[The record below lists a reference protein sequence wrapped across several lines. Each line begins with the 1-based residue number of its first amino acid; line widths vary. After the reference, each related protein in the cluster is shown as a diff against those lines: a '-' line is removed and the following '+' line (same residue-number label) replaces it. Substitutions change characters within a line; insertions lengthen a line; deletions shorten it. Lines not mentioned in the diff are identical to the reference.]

1 MSSTGD
7 TTEAAD
13 KGATPSRAQPVVLLI
28 DGHALVHRAYHALK
42 DKGLSVRRTGEP
54 TGATFG
60 FTQTLIKALEEMHP
74 AYWAIAFDLPTPTFR
89 DALYAEYKA
98 QRPPMPDELRA
109 QMQRVRQIVEAFGV
123 PVFEAEGFEADD
135 VLGALSKQAVEQSLD
150 VVILTGD
157 TDTTQLIGP
166 HARVSMWS
174 GYTGEMATYDEARV
188 RERYGVSP
196 AQMADFKA
204 LKGDPSDNVPGVPG
218 VGDKTA
224 AKLLQQFD
232 SIESIYQ
239 RIDEV
244 EPKLREKLLANKE
257 TLLRG
262 KKLTTIVTDV
272 PVKLDTEAC
281 RVKPLDRGKLLELFR
296 ELEFSRL
303 MERLPGAA
311 RPGQGPQ
318 QLAMFQDASASS
330 GEAAARS
337 VVSET
342 VYRTITSAEEL
353 ERLVRELREARTFAI
368 DTETT
373 GTDAML
379 AELVGVSVSPAEGVA
394 AYIPVGHAQGQ
405 QLPRDAVV
413 QALRPLLTDAS
424 LAKAAHNANYDML
437 VLANCGVPITPWAF
451 DTMIAAYLLGYKAL
465 DLKSMAFDRLNV
477 EMTRISELIG
487 SGAKQISMAQVPIER
502 AAPYA
507 CADADM
513 TLRLKAL
520 LEPEL
525 RREDQYGLFADV
537 EMPLVPVLVRMEQ
550 AGVKLDEQ
558 RLGEMAAHMEQQ
570 LRKLET
576 EVYNQAGH
584 QFNLNSPKQL
594 GDVLFAE
601 MKLGKSKKTR
611 TGYSTE
617 ASILEG
623 LRGVHPIIDKILDYR
638 QFQKLKST
646 YVDALPVLVN
656 PRTGRVHTS
665 YSQTIAATGR
675 LSSSD
680 PNLQNIPVRTEEG
693 REVRK
698 AFVAEGAPDWQLL
711 SGDYSQIELRIVAHM
726 SGDAD
731 MIAAFQR
738 GEDIHAATAAQVFNV
753 PLSGVTPDMR
763 RMAKAVNFGTIYG
776 QGEFGLSQQIGSSRE
791 EAAAFIERYFQKYP
805 GVKAYMERTKREA
818 RENGYVQTL
827 LGRRRY
833 IPEILSSNQQ
843 VRAAA
848 ERMAINH
855 PVQGTAADI
864 IKIAM
869 IRVQQRMDEKRL
881 RSRMLLQVHDELIFE
896 VPQNEME
903 TMCSLLLELMP
914 KAMDLK
920 APLTVDLK
928 AGPTWGDME

>member
-7 TTEAAD
+7 KAEAEAA
-13 KGATPSRAQPVVLLI
+13 ARESAPSKAQPVVLLI

-54 TGATFG
+54 TGATYG
-60 FTQTLIKALEEMHP
+60 FTQTLLKALEEVRP

-135 VLGALSKQAVEQSLD
+135 VLGALSRQAVEQNLD
-150 VVILTGD
+150 VIILTGD
-157 TDTTQLIGP
+157 SDITQLVGP

-174 GYTGEMATYDEARV
+174 PYTGKMVTYDESRV
-188 RERYGVSP
+188 RESYGVSP
-196 AQMADFKA
+196 AQIADFKA
-204 LKGDPSDNVPGVPG
+204 LKGDDSDNIPGVPDIG
-218 VGDKTA
+218 EVRA
-224 AKLLQQFD
+224 AELLQQFG
-232 SIESIYQ
+232 SIEGIYQ
-239 RIDEV
+239 RIDELK
-244 EPKLREKLLANKE
+244 PKLREKLLANKE

-272 PVKLDTEAC
+272 PVKLDAEAC
-281 RVKPLDRGKLLELFR
+281 RVQVPDRGKLLDLFR
-296 ELEFSRL
+296 ELEFSGL
-303 MERLPGAA
+303 LKRLPGAA

-318 QLAMFQDASASS
+318 QLGMFQDTTAQS
-330 GEAAARS
+330 GEAAVHS
-337 VVSET
+337 VASET
-342 VYRTITSAEEL
+342 AYRTITSAEEL

-405 QLPRDAVV
+405 QLPRDAVL

-424 LAKAAHNANYDML
+424 LAKVAHNANYDML

-507 CADADM
+507 CADADI

-520 LEPEL
+520 LEDEL
-525 RREDQYGLFADV
+525 RREGQDGLFADV
-537 EMPLVPVLVRMEQ
+537 EMPLVPVLVRMER
-550 AGVKLDEQ
+550 AGVKLDES
-558 RLGEMAAHMEQQ
+558 RLGQMATGMEQQ
-570 LRKLET
+570 VRQLET
-576 EVYNQAGH
+576 DVYNLVGH

-601 MKLGKSKKTR
+601 MKLGKGKKTR

-623 LRGVHPIIDKILDYR
+623 LRGAHPVIDKILDFR

-646 YVDALPVLVN
+646 YVDALPLLVN

-680 PNLQNIPVRTEEG
+680 PNLQNIPVRTEVG

-698 AFVAEGAPDWQLL
+698 AFVVEGAPDWQLL

-726 SGDAD
+726 SGDTD
-731 MIAAFQR
+731 MIAAF
-738 GEDIHAATAAQVFNV
+738 
-753 PLSGVTPDMR
+753 
-763 RMAKAVNFGTIYG
+763 
-776 QGEFGLSQQIGSSRE
+776 
-791 EAAAFIERYFQKYP
+791 
-805 GVKAYMERTKREA
+805 
-818 RENGYVQTL
+818 
-827 LGRRRY
+827 
-833 IPEILSSNQQ
+833 
-843 VRAAA
+843 
-848 ERMAINH
+848 
-855 PVQGTAADI
+855 
-864 IKIAM
+864 
-869 IRVQQRMDEKRL
+869 
-881 RSRMLLQVHDELIFE
+881 
-896 VPQNEME
+896 
-903 TMCSLLLELMP
+903 
-914 KAMDLK
+914 
-920 APLTVDLK
+920 
-928 AGPTWGDME
+928 